1 MKIHKRLAALL
12 LALTLCFGFTA
23 TAYAHEVPDM
33 NRTGSISAKML
44 YDGQPVGGG
53 SLVLYRVG
61 DILES
66 DGNYSFTLT
75 DSFKG
80 SGASLTNISDPALA
94 KSLADYAKTNNP
106 SGTPVVIGADGTVL
120 VQSLNLGL
128 YLLVQDKAADGFE
141 VISPFLVSV
150 PMYENG
156 AYIYEVNA
164 EPKLSAL
171 TKTPATDPGT
181 SGGGGSSGV
190 GSSSGSSSGMGT
202 LPKTGQ
208 LNWPVPVLSA
218 LGLCLFFLGW
228 MLRFGSQRKK
238 AYEA

>member
-1 MKIHKRLAALL
+1 M
-12 LALTLCFGFTA
+12 
-23 TAYAHEVPDM
+23 
-33 NRTGSISAKML
+33 
-44 YDGQPVGGG
+44 
-53 SLVLYRVG
+53 
-61 DILES
+61 
-66 DGNYSFTLT
+66 
-75 DSFKG
+75 
-80 SGASLTNISDPALA
+80 
-94 KSLADYAKTNNP
+94 
-106 SGTPVVIGADGTVL
+106 VIGADGTVL

-181 SGGGGSSGV
+181 SGGGGSSGG
-190 GSSSGSSSGMGT
+190 GSSSGSSSGTGT
-202 LPKTGQ
+202 LPQTGQ